1 MPTFTAQRSEEMRKI
16 REAIARA
23 SSLEEVE
30 RLNQLLQ
37 SGQIPGKTNDASSIS
52 GEFYAILDN
61 SVFISFLKL
70 ICNLYYS

>member
-1 MPTFTAQRSEEMRKI
+1 MILAQKMEEIKKI

-37 SGQIPGKTNDASSIS
+37 AGQIPGNMGDRNSNS
-52 GEFYAILDN
+52 GIL
-61 SVFISFLKL
+61 FL
-70 ICNLYYS
+70 

>member
-1 MPTFTAQRSEEMRKI
+1 MSENFSLKELMILAQRMEEIKKI

-37 SGQIPGKTNDASSIS
+37 AGQIPGNMVDKNSHS
-52 GEFYAILDN
+52 GIL
-61 SVFISFLKL
+61 SFLFFMIKFVDIL
-70 ICNLYYS
+70 

>member
-1 MPTFTAQRSEEMRKI
+1 MILAQKMEEIKKI

-37 SGQIPGKTNDASSIS
+37 AGQIPGNMGDRNSNS
-52 GEFYAILDN
+52 GILFLRLNYLTSFN
-61 SVFISFLKL
+61 SVLVSVDIDS
-70 ICNLYYS
+70 N